1 MPALPAM
8 AREAAAAPG
17 AAPGA
22 PPGAGPEEP
31 PPQVRPLKAQILL
44 SMKRSFDL
52 FAGDEASV
60 TPPVYEPAR
69 DLAIASRVRRGER
82 AREEGREERRELRA
96 GGGGGVGGGERG
108 GGEGGAGDPR
118 AAKRGCRCRLHR
130 RRRWGRAL
138 RRVTVARRLSRPPFA
153 SRRPGAPELASSVA
167 SLLTAPPSLGPR
179 SPFPPICRRA
189 QITSEYSGLAC
200 YVPRGA
206 DPSRP
211 RRDPAISTSDAAKA
225 AARVGDSIFARLRG
239 EVPVRATKEG
249 ERGEEEAPEAPERA
263 APMLTD
269 GSERPAEAAAKGT
282 AGREVSFGAGALAGA
297 GSSRALAVAPGG
309 QASASRAQPSS
320 AASSAALQLAL
331 VSSRREAPG
340 SELSSSVSSA
350 LALSSATLAGQ
361 ALRETGALSGEARV
375 RPAAGPKAL
384 TPAARA
390 VLDAL
395 RTQEEADREVEME
408 EAEEGGAGGR
418 GPAAAPSTALALP
431 TAAPAPPP
439 PSSAQIAR
447 SAAARWPRP
456 SWHAPWR
463 PYRVISGH
471 LGWVRSVAFEPGN
484 EWFATGSGDRTI
496 KIWDTA
502 SGRLKLTLTGHIE
515 QVTGLAVSDR
525 SPYLFSCGL
534 DKMVKCW
541 DLETNRVIRS
551 YHGHLSGVRCLA
563 LHPELDILFTGGRD
577 ATCRVW
583 DVRTRSPIHVLTG
596 HDDAVAT
603 VAARATDPQV
613 VTGSHDKTVRL
624 WDLRT
629 GKTLSVLTHHKK
641 SVRALVTPRETR
653 TLVSASADGIK
664 KFLLPAGEYLH
675 PFIQDQRAIIN
686 CLATNA
692 DGVLA
697 SGGDDGSLWFWDRH
711 SGNAFQKTRSIAQPG
726 SLEGEAAIMAAS
738 FDVTGTRLVTCEA
751 DKTIKMWKEDE
762 NATEETHPIE
772 FAPPSTFRRY

>member
-1 MPALPAM
+1 M
-8 AREAAAAPG
+8 
-17 AAPGA
+17 
-22 PPGAGPEEP
+22 
-31 PPQVRPLKAQILL
+31 
-44 SMKRSFDL
+44 
-52 FAGDEASV
+52 
-60 TPPVYEPAR
+60 
-69 DLAIASRVRRGER
+69 
-82 AREEGREERRELRA
+82 
-96 GGGGGVGGGERG
+96 
-108 GGEGGAGDPR
+108 
-118 AAKRGCRCRLHR
+118 
-130 RRRWGRAL
+130 
-138 RRVTVARRLSRPPFA
+138 
-153 SRRPGAPELASSVA
+153 
-167 SLLTAPPSLGPR
+167 
-179 SPFPPICRRA
+179 
-189 QITSEYSGLAC
+189 SEYSGLAC

-211 RRDPAISTSDAAKA
+211 RRDPAISTSEAAKA

-239 EVPVRATKEG
+239 DATAVTGSAEEVGGAHAGAGDGGVA
-249 ERGEEEAPEAPERA
+249 
-263 APMLTD
+263 MLTD
-269 GSERPAEAAAKGT
+269 GLGSESPD
-282 AGREVSFGAGALAGA
+282 AGLERALAGGGATPGALAVLPGESVRSVGVD
-297 GSSRALAVAPGG
+297 GSSGR
-309 QASASRAQPSS
+309 SRFSS

-331 VSSRREAPG
+331 VSSARTDG
-340 SELSSSVSSA
+340 SDLASASGSSA

-361 ALRETGALSGEARV
+361 ALRETGAVGGASRV

-390 VLDAL
+390 VMDAL
-395 RTQEEADREVEME
+395 RTQEEADKDVALEA
-408 EAEEGGAGGR
+408 EAEERGSGQGAGFGKTVP
-418 GPAAAPSTALALP
+418 GVAALPSSALALAGSAAPPSTA
-431 TAAPAPPP
+431 P

-463 PYRVISGH
+463 AYRVISGH

-496 KIWDTA
+496 KVWDTA

-583 DVRTRSPIHVLTG
+583 DVRTRSPIHVLSG

-641 SVRALVTPRETR
+641 SVRALVTPKETK

-711 SGNAFQKTRSIAQPG
+711 SGNAFQKTRSVAQPG

-762 NATEETHPIE
+762 RATEETHPIE
-772 FAPPSTFRRY
+772 FVPPSTFRRY